1 MNESCYIPP
10 DLSFEPGIIGPFVPA
25 DILILSVVSA
35 IGLALSRFNG
45 EIHYTIV
52 ALFSVAGFLLI
63 TVKRLRPDA
72 VKTAASFLLYVVTK
86 RVQTDNAGS
95 GNTRRKVQN
104 NAASYLLEEIN
115 FLSANQREK
124 ERFISA
130 FIGACSTPGSPV
142 NFVSL
147 PGDGLQSNSVMMQDD
162 ISGRFKS
169 GEFADG
175 RLFMATVTDDEQQ
188 FHITLLT
195 SKLKRISGMRSSY
208 TETTLHSAT
217 GW

>member
-1 MNESCYIPP
+1 LNESCYIPP

-25 DILILSVVSA
+25 DILILSIVSA
-35 IGLALSRFNG
+35 IGLTLSRFNG
-45 EIHYTIV
+45 GIHYTIV
-52 ALFSVAGFLLI
+52 ALFTVVGFLLI

-72 VKTAASFLLYVVTK
+72 VKTAASFILYVIAE
-86 RVQTDNAGS
+86 RVQTDNAYS
-95 GNTRRKVQN
+95 QNTGRKVQN

-115 FLSANQREK
+115 FISANQREK
-124 ERFISA
+124 ERFVSA

-147 PGDGLQSNSVMMQDD
+147 PAECLQHNLVMVQDD
-162 ISGRFKS
+162 TSGRFKS
-169 GEFADG
+169 EKFADG

-195 SKLKRISGMRSSY
+195 SKLKRISRIRS
-208 TETTLHSAT
+208 THAETALHYAT